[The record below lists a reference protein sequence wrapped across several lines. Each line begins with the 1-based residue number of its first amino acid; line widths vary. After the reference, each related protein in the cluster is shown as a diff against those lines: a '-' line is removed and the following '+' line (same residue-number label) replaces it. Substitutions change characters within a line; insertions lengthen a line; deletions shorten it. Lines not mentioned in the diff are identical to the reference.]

1 MFIRGP
7 IPAASRRFALATA
20 VLLALCAYPAHA
32 TGEVGATDAVS
43 AIDKLRAA
51 GDWTRALALCEDALR
66 SRPDDVA
73 LRRRQVL
80 ILADVG
86 AVSRARELAR
96 TLPGDPALLA
106 RLDADAAAQ
115 RTSRAV
121 RDAVAPDADPYAA
134 ADAAVRDL
142 DALIARHADD
152 PAIVRRARLD
162 RLVALQGASRDA
174 EAVAAYDAMSPAER
188 DALPAY
194 VLRPLAEAL
203 LVRQRPEEAVRLL
216 ERAGPAAP
224 GSIPEGESD
233 PAIVLMYAYSEA
245 GQYAKARQTIDTA
258 AAAQPVWLHP
268 PGQSEPEANPH
279 RSEDDLN
286 AALLR
291 SYAGLLADAHARL
304 ANGVHEAPA
313 NASWRRELGNVER
326 ARGWPRLAE
335 EDLAIARGLDP
346 QDQGARMGELEARR
360 DLGDFGGVESDLE
373 AIEARYPRDA
383 QVQRQR
389 RAWDRQ
395 RGWQFDAQ
403 QTFGHGNTIDYGD
416 RDQDTQATLAS
427 PLLAVHWRVY
437 AVARHAQAS
446 LPEGDAHRTDAGLG
460 VRGQWRGV
468 QAYLQALPTRGTG
481 GDPTAVEAGFDWAIG
496 DHWNWST
503 DASSSGADIP
513 LRARY
518 YGIHGSTLDSTVQWR
533 ASELLGARLG
543 VQAANFSDGNRRRA
557 ADLGVTGRVL
567 TRPRLQL
574 DVGADLYASHNTLA
588 DTAYFNPRRDGAATV
603 NAHLDHVL
611 ADRYGRSWHQL
622 VDVAVGSYAQQGQAA
637 GWVAEVGYGQTWQP
651 HEGLVFGWQLG
662 WHSQPY
668 DGRRETRA
676 TLELTL
682 HWGE

>member
-7 IPAASRRFALATA
+7 IPAARRLALATA
-20 VLLALCAYPAHA
+20 VLVALCGQPASA
-32 TGEVGATDAVS
+32 MDDASTGGVVS
-43 AIDKLRAA
+43 TIDTLRHA

-66 SRPDDVA
+66 NHPDDVA

-80 ILADVG
+80 ILADAG

-96 TLPGDPALLA
+96 QLPADPALLS
-106 RLDADAAAQ
+106 RLDADAAAHDA
-115 RTSRAV
+115 TRAV
-121 RDAVAPDADPYAA
+121 RDAVAPGADPYAA
-134 ADAAVRDL
+134 ADAAVREL
-142 DALIARHADD
+142 DGVIARHADD
-152 PAIVRRARLD
+152 AAVVRRARLD
-162 RLVALQGASRDA
+162 RLVALEGASRDA
-174 EAVAAYDAMSPAER
+174 DVVAAYDAMGPAER

-203 LVRQRPEEAVRLL
+203 LDRQRPEEAARLL

-224 GSIPEGESD
+224 GSIADGESD

-245 GQYAKARQTIDTA
+245 GQYAKAQQTIDAA

-268 PGQSEPEANPH
+268 PGQAQPEANPH

-291 SYAGLLADAHARL
+291 NYAGLLADAHARL
-304 ANGVHEAPA
+304 AAGVREAPA
-313 NASWRRELGNVER
+313 SAAWRRGLGDNER

-346 QDQGARMGELEARR
+346 QDLGARIGQLETRR
-360 DLGDFGGVESDLE
+360 DLGDFAGVETELE

-389 RAWDRQ
+389 AAWNRQ

-427 PLLAVHWRVY
+427 PLLADHWRIY

-496 DHWNWST
+496 DHWSWST

-533 ASELLGARLG
+533 ASELLAARLG

-574 DVGADLYASHNTLA
+574 DLGADLYASHNTL
-588 DTAYFNPRRDGAATV
+588 DGTTYFNPRRDGAATV
-603 NAHLDHVL
+603 TAHLDHVQVE
-611 ADRYGRSWHQL
+611 RYGRTWHQL
-622 VDVAVGSYAQQGQAA
+622 VDLAVGSYAQQGQSA
-637 GWVAEVGYGQTWQP
+637 GWVADVGYGQAWQP
-651 HEGLVFGWQLG
+651 HEGLGFGWRLG

>member
-7 IPAASRRFALATA
+7 IPAASRLALATA
-20 VLLALCAYPAHA
+20 VLVALCGQPASA
-32 TGEVGATDAVS
+32 MDDTGTGGVVS
-43 AIDKLRAA
+43 TIDTLRHA

-66 SRPDDVA
+66 SHPDDVA
-73 LRRRQVL
+73 LRRRQAL
-80 ILADVG
+80 ILADAG

-96 TLPGDPALLA
+96 KLPADPALLA
-106 RLDADAAAQ
+106 RLDADAAAH
-115 RTSRAV
+115 RATRAV

-134 ADAAVRDL
+134 ADAAVREL
-142 DALIARHADD
+142 DAVIARHADD
-152 PAIVRRARLD
+152 PAIVHRARLD

-174 EAVAAYDAMSPAER
+174 EVVAAYDAMSPAER
-188 DALPAY
+188 EALPPY

-203 LVRQRPEEAVRLL
+203 LDRQRPEDAARLL
-216 ERAGPAAP
+216 EQAGPAAP

-245 GQYAKARQTIDTA
+245 GQYAKARQTIDAA

-268 PGQSEPEANPH
+268 PGQTEPEANPH

-291 SYAGLLADAHARL
+291 NYAGLLADAHARL
-304 ANGVHEAPA
+304 AAGVHEAPA
-313 NASWRRELGNVER
+313 SAAWRRELGNNER

-346 QDQGARMGELEARR
+346 QDLGARMGGLETRR
-360 DLGDFGGVESDLE
+360 DLGDFPGIETDLE
-373 AIEARYPRDA
+373 AIEARYPRDS

-389 RAWDRQ
+389 DAWNRQ

-427 PLLAVHWRVY
+427 PLLADHWRIY
-437 AVARHAQAS
+437 GIARHAQAS

-460 VRGQWRGV
+460 VRGEWRGV

-481 GDPTAVEAGFDWAIG
+481 GDPTAVEAGFDWAIS
-496 DHWNWST
+496 DHWSWST

-533 ASELLGARLG
+533 ASELLSARLG
-543 VQAANFSDGNRRRA
+543 VQGANFSDGNRRRA

-574 DVGADLYASHNTLA
+574 DLGADLYTSHNTRD

-611 ADRYGRSWHQL
+611 ADRYGRTWHQL

-637 GWVAEVGYGQTWQP
+637 GWVADVGYGQAWQP
-651 HEGLVFGWQLG
+651 HEGLGFGWRLG